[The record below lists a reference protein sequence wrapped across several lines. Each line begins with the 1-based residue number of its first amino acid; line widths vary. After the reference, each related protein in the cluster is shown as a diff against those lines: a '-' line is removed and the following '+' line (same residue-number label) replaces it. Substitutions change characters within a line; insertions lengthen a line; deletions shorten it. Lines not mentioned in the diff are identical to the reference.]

1 LPQNLC
7 EHIKC
12 ETDERTARSGRGI
25 SRATDCWA
33 PLSPCVIRPSNTNS
47 NTSNSNSNIS
57 NQQPATGV
65 VVMCHNLFD
74 NPLHIK
80 ATPPLT
86 ELIGVP
92 DVAAATGLLLVALS
106 NGWLLISS

>member
-1 LPQNLC
+1 
-7 EHIKC
+7 
-12 ETDERTARSGRGI
+12 
-25 SRATDCWA
+25 
-33 PLSPCVIRPSNTNS
+33 
-47 NTSNSNSNIS
+47 
-57 NQQPATGV
+57 
-65 VVMCHNLFD
+65 MCHNLFD

-80 ATPPLT
+80 ATPPMT